1 MTHSCICMAQSVVA
15 VMMRPR
21 RLRGLGRVC
30 AGGGLF
36 AGVADR
42 RGRSG
47 SVAAARSAGRRGSG
61 RGLRDGPRGHAYD
74 PDFQQDAEQR
84 KAKYVARAVQKVKDC
99 AGPLNQ
105 SVTAYEQ
112 YLTEHL
118 KKMAD
123 LGYIPPVELDEGP
136 GGIVVPDPTAAADG
150 TLAATKTADAE
161 LGKAMFGGNT
171 QYLALLNAKQQ
182 AG

>member
-1 MTHSCICMAQSVVA
+1 
-15 VMMRPR
+15 
-21 RLRGLGRVC
+21 
-30 AGGGLF
+30 
-36 AGVADR
+36 
-42 RGRSG
+42 
-47 SVAAARSAGRRGSG
+47 
-61 RGLRDGPRGHAYD
+61 
-74 PDFQQDAEQR
+74 
-84 KAKYVARAVQKVKDC
+84 VQKVKDC

-150 TLAATKTADAE
+150 TSPRRRRPMPRWVRRCSRATPSTWRC
-161 LGKAMFGGNT
+161 
-171 QYLALLNAKQQ
+171 
-182 AG
+182 